1 MIKRNKINI
10 YFISNFIFFGLLFLS
25 CSGSD
30 DQEQADPMIDP
41 RFTFHQDLNK
51 LYFAIKVE
59 SKYESKNLDSVVVY
73 WYGTSKE
80 NSPDIINLNDSG
92 TSGDIISNDNIYG
105 RKISNNSNIL
115 NPLNDH
121 TGNVFVDYNAIF
133 GDEIITIE
141 DTFMIGNIIPRIE
154 SVSAPDTITRS
165 SDATVSLY
173 LISAQVFD
181 ADGIE
186 TIKWAGF
193 TSFHIEGDSL
203 MNNGNYIYLYDDG
216 SDEILY
222 EPNITSGDSIR
233 GDGTFSF
240 RIPVYGTGFTDPSF
254 QTRAGTFNW
263 RFLTQDLAN
272 EYSQIYEHEIVIQ

>member
-1 MIKRNKINI
+1 
-10 YFISNFIFFGLLFLS
+10 
-25 CSGSD
+25 
-30 DQEQADPMIDP
+30 MIDP

-59 SKYESKNLDSVVVY
+59 SKYESKTLDSVVVY

-105 RKISNNSNIL
+105 RKISNNLNIL

-141 DTFMIGNIIPRIE
+141 DTFMIGNIFPRIE

>member
-10 YFISNFIFFGLLFLS
+10 YFISNFIFFGLLFFS
-25 CSGSD
+25 CSGSE
-30 DQEQADPMIDP
+30 DQEQVDPMINP

-59 SKYESKNLDSVVVY
+59 SKYESKTLDSVVVY

-92 TSGDIISNDNIYG
+92 SSGDIISNYNIYVL
-105 RKISNNSNIL
+105 KISNNSNIL

-233 GDGTFSF
+233 GDGIFSF

-254 QTRAGTFNW
+254 QTRSGTFNW

>member
-59 SKYESKNLDSVVVY
+59 SKYESKILDSVVVY

-154 SVSAPDTITRS
+154 SVSAPDTIIRS

-233 GDGTFSF
+233 GDGIFSF

-272 EYSQIYEHEIVIQ
+272 VYSQIYEHEIVIQ

>member
-1 MIKRNKINI
+1 
-10 YFISNFIFFGLLFLS
+10 
-25 CSGSD
+25 
-30 DQEQADPMIDP
+30 MIDP

-59 SKYESKNLDSVVVY
+59 SKYESKILDSVVVY

-203 MNNGNYIYLYDDG
+203 MNNGKYIYLYDDG

-222 EPNITSGDSIR
+222 EPNIPRGDSIR
-233 GDGTFSF
+233 GDGSFSF

>member
-25 CSGSD
+25 CSGSE
-30 DQEQADPMIDP
+30 DQEQVDPMIDP

-59 SKYESKNLDSVVVY
+59 SKYESKTLDSVVVY
-73 WYGTSKE
+73 WYGASKE

-121 TGNVFVDYNAIF
+121 TGNVFIDYNAIF

-233 GDGTFSF
+233 GDGTF
-240 RIPVYGTGFTDPSF
+240 
-254 QTRAGTFNW
+254 
-263 RFLTQDLAN
+263 
-272 EYSQIYEHEIVIQ
+272 H